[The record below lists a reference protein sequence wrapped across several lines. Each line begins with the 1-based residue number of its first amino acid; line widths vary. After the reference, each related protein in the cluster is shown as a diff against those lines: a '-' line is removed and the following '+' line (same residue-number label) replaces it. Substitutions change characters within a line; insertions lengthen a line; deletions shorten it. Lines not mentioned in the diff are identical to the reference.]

1 MERIMEVIMKEKL
14 LIIDGNSIAN
24 RAFYGVP
31 LLTNSKGMYTNAIYG
46 FLNMLS
52 RFIDEENP
60 THVAI
65 TFDLKAPTFRH
76 KKYDGYKGNRKG
88 MPDELREQMPVLKDV
103 IRKMGIPI
111 FEIEGYEA
119 DDVIGTMSMCSND
132 YDITIISG
140 DKDILQL
147 ATDVVKIRIPKTSKG
162 KTTIE
167 DYYAKDVFARYELD
181 TKQFI
186 DLKGLM
192 GDSSDNIPGVKG
204 VGEKTAIKLL
214 KEYGS
219 IEGVYENIDEIKGK
233 LKEKLENDKEVAFLS
248 RELATIYKEVPIE
261 CKFEL
266 FDKYKLLTEEVKE
279 LFKELEFKNMFVKF
293 SVNEN
298 TIIENKKIDTV
309 ISTNT
314 NDIGDVDELIYF
326 IHEDVISVIKEEKVY
341 IYINMIDEFK
351 SLFEN
356 DNILKVGLDIKKDM
370 HVLDKYGIE
379 IKGNYFDILI
389 GSYVLMPTHNLD
401 SYSKIADEILGES
414 YKSEEEIFGKGKSLK
429 KYDELDNKEFE
440 NYMANVVSVIKNSKD
455 IIIKEL
461 ETSEQEDLFY
471 NIENPLVKVLYS
483 MEKEGFKIDK
493 DKLIEFGNDLSK
505 DISKLEV
512 SIYEIAGVE
521 FNIASPKQLA
531 EVLFEKLKLP
541 VIKKTKTG
549 YSTNADVLEKLKP
562 YSPIIDFVLEYRT
575 LSKLRSTYVDG
586 FLGLIDEEG
595 KIHTTFRQALT
606 TTGRISSTEP
616 NLQNIPV
623 RTEIGRNLR
632 KFFVPANDYLVDA
645 DYSQVELRVLAHI
658 SEDETLVDA
667 FKHDK
672 DIHAITASGVFGINK
687 EDVTSAQRREAKIVN
702 FGIIYGMGAFSLS
715 GDLNTTVK
723 EAEKYIESYFER
735 YPKVKEYM
743 DTTVLKAKEDSY
755 VKTIFGRI
763 RRIPEINSSNFLRR
777 SFSERV
783 AMNTPIQGS
792 AADIIKIAMIKVY
805 ERLEKEKL
813 KSKLV
818 LQVHDELIIDT
829 VNDEVEKVEKIITE
843 EMENATRL
851 IVPLTVDMK
860 TGKNW
865 YETK

>member
-1 MERIMEVIMKEKL
+1 MKEKL